1 MQRTATR
8 TSAPPHRRSR
18 RSLRTTDAVSLLK
31 ADHHKV
37 KQWFE
42 QFQNA
47 QSADRK
53 QALVG
58 KICKALK
65 VHTQI
70 EEEIFYPAFRQAT
83 GDDDMFHEALI
94 EHQGAK
100 NLIAE
105 IESSDISDEFYCS
118 KVKVLSEMIKHH
130 VREEEKPD
138 GMFAE
143 AKKSDLDLRRIGR
156 LLAERKAQLAGD
168 AVEDAQDA
176 A

>member
-1 MQRTATR
+1 MQRTE
-8 TSAPPHRRSR
+8 HHRSR

-31 ADHHKV
+31 ADHRKV

-47 QSADRK
+47 QSDDRK
-53 QALVG
+53 QDLAG
-58 KICKALK
+58 KICKALN

-70 EEEIFYPAFRQAT
+70 EEEIFYPAFQRAT

-100 NLIAE
+100 KLIAE
-105 IESSDISDEFYCS
+105 IENSDISDEFYCS

-130 VREEEKPD
+130 VREEEKPN

-143 AKKSDLDLRRIGR
+143 AKKSDIDLRQIGR
-156 LLAERKAQLAGD
+156 LLAERKAELAGD
-168 AVEDAQDA
+168 EVEDAQDA